1 MFMRDDE
8 LYNAGIGVFY
18 DAPSWYHEDYYAFLL
33 LERIFGDYQI
43 DKHGAAHVNNPKKQY
58 RLSELWLSHLPDVTK
73 AQSIYSPYRDC
84 GLFGNYFYGNEV
96 HVRHMVYTGLA
107 LPPVYGYYV
116 MNY

>member
-1 MFMRDDE
+1 MRDDE
-8 LYNAGIGVFY
+8 LYNAGVGVFF

-43 DKHGAAHVNNPKKQY
+43 DKHGSAHVNNAKKQY
-58 RLSELWLSHLPDVTK
+58 RLSELWLSQLPDVTK

-96 HVRHMVYTGLA
+96 HVRHMTYTGLA
-107 LPPVYGYYV
+107 LPPYYGYYV
-116 MNY
+116 YNI